1 MIFRHW
7 AWFELVGL
15 FPAAIAAIGTLALLL
30 ALLLVCLGLAVGPA
44 PPAAA
49 PGTKKNTA

>member
-15 FPAAIAAIGTLALLL
+15 FPAAIGTL

>member
-7 AWFELVGL
+7 ARFKLVGL
-15 FPAAIAAIGTLALLL
+15 FPAAIAAIGTL